1 MKIFLL
7 TNNINNVNFMIRKFN
22 SEKNR
27 CLSIRLNREFG
38 ISRSGPATVSKSE
51 VTMMSL
57 QQELLWEGV
66 ISDDSKPG
74 ELPNE

>member
-7 TNNINNVNFMIRKFN
+7 TNDISNVNFIIRKFN

-38 ISRSGPATVSKSE
+38 ISRSGPATVKTSNF
-51 VTMMSL
+51 TFMSL
-57 QQELLWEGV
+57 GIFLRRRE
-66 ISDDSKPG
+66 
-74 ELPNE
+74 

>member
-1 MKIFLL
+1 MTYEYVQKTLGVL
-7 TNNINNVNFMIRKFN
+7 
-22 SEKNR
+22 
-27 CLSIRLNREFG
+27 RLNREFG

-57 QQELLWEGV
+57 QQKLLWEGV